1 MKRNEVD
8 LDWSGSNTDKE
19 IQRYF
24 QYIFEIKQT
33 VMIARI
39 EGKKKL
45 QINFGPDMV
54 QFSSRK

>member
-33 VMIARI
+33 GMIARI
-39 EGKKKL
+39 EGKKTVDKHWA
-45 QINFGPDMV
+45 
-54 QFSSRK
+54 